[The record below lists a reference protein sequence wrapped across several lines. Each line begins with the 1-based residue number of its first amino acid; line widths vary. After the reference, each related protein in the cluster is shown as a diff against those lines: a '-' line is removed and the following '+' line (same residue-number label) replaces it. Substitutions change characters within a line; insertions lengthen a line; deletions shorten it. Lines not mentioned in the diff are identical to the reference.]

1 MKILV
6 AEDDP
11 VYCRILETTLAG
23 WGYEVTLVGDG
34 GAALE
39 ALKSDDAPKLAIL
52 VWMMPKVDGVVVC
65 LELRR
70 CCRPSY
76 TYLLLLTAR
85 TFKGDLVAG
94 LQAGADDY
102 LIKPFDP
109 PELQARLYAG
119 RRILELQDQ
128 LVAASEAMRHQA
140 TRDHLTGAW
149 NHRAIMEILE
159 RELQRAGRESRPV
172 AVVLADLDHFK
183 KVNDTYGHL
192 GGDAVLREAGRRMLT
207 TMRPY
212 DMVGRYGGEEF
223 LVVLPGCDQSNAA
236 RFAERLRE
244 RIAGEPVRHESE
256 SITVTAS
263 QGVAAYAGTGYADVY
278 ALLHAA
284 DAALYRAKN
293 SGRNRVE
300 VAAGL

>member
-1 MKILV
+1 
-6 AEDDP
+6 
-11 VYCRILETTLAG
+11 
-23 WGYEVTLVGDG
+23 
-34 GAALE
+34 
-39 ALKSDDAPKLAIL
+39 
-52 VWMMPKVDGVVVC
+52 
-65 LELRR
+65 
-70 CCRPSY
+70 
-76 TYLLLLTAR
+76 
-85 TFKGDLVAG
+85 
-94 LQAGADDY
+94 
-102 LIKPFDP
+102 
-109 PELQARLYAG
+109 
-119 RRILELQDQ
+119 
-128 LVAASEAMRHQA
+128 
-140 TRDHLTGAW
+140 
-149 NHRAIMEILE
+149 
-159 RELQRAGRESRPV
+159 
-172 AVVLADLDHFK
+172 
-183 KVNDTYGHL
+183 
-192 GGDAVLREAGRRMLT
+192 MLT

-263 QGVAAYAGTGYADVY
+263 QGVAAYAGTGNADVY